1 MSRNLKALAMILK
14 RSGTLWDT
22 RRGQHVL
29 RRAVG
34 KIDHETSLSVVL
46 LSFCI
51 RCHARFFVRY
61 TLADIH
67 QCLLKLHQQHVAAEE
82 YPQQAMR
89 CKIEACING
98 SQP

>member
-1 MSRNLKALAMILK
+1 MILK
-14 RSGTLWDT
+14 LAGTLWAT
-22 RRGQHVL
+22 RRGHHVL

-34 KIDHETSLSVVL
+34 KIEHECSLSVVL

-51 RCHARFFVRY
+51 RCHVRFFVRY

-89 CKIEACING
+89 
-98 SQP
+98 